1 MNIIR
6 VLKLYKQHYL
16 KNYAQ
21 MAVKEYSCLGYF
33 DCMSVELVKNRVNRG
48 LLRTKGNV
56 NITDLWYT
64 IANNTEALNGYYGQQ
79 NIGMFRYETEDSEI
93 RDEEFWKEE
102 QEAII
107 LVGCMI
113 QLADDVQIKDS
124 IVEIEELVHK
134 QEGEKGNIQ
143 GITYRTFDNFDFILF
158 LKGNSYIAISDL
170 IDVVRNRPDVKYT
183 YSVCGIAQQY
193 LDMLGD
199 VDEKTDIDDIKYND
213 VALIND
219 TIAEICLEIVNDGKE
234 KLNDFFSGFGTNVEY
249 ASVIG
254 YTDNMIRIKNTDMK
268 HVTWLLRDGNNGIT
282 HKNSKFG
289 KEIYNIST
297 VIVPELRT
305 DRCEDASHSSDSPE
319 GISSWCMKEIERL
332 RLYRNKLDDSKN
344 EVLYSNWLAL
354 IRVLNV
360 LSQYENAV
368 FPKDIFRIIFPSV
381 NLICRKFEGI
391 LNGDKLKEFSQREL
405 DEIVIIEEYI
415 NEVDSTI
422 QHLIHTSQNFL
433 TVPGYSGSLYD
444 IPTRLLLFYMAFAR
458 KIIEQFNDS
467 EQVFECI
474 ICPLL
479 NSKPAVKEI
488 KAGSREMLLDIRLAQ
503 RHLYMPRA
511 FLIILLHELFHYV
524 GCAYRCR
531 QDRAVRLIK
540 MCAYA
545 ITYELLP
552 IEENIVLDQKKTV
565 PWLLINEKQIQIQE
579 TLINI
584 IADILNRDF
593 TGEIGEIKYL
603 SGNLRKKLTKSCEAA
618 LHEPRYGLDETIREL
633 PDLSRY
639 DADDVRTL
647 LIQWSESLKEV
658 ESNKK
663 NLLAENTIEVIVG
676 KFLYNFQEIYADLS
690 SIICLDLELEYYLEA
705 IPISEGM
712 TLNEKVIS
720 TVVINRLAVVIYVLQ
735 KYPCAQQKKSW
746 KEQWEKLVN
755 DKTFPQKWLID
766 EIAAYINQMTGSDP
780 QINGSTEQ
788 KEMLEEDDIVWPY
801 FYLDGVWWQQV
812 GYAQECIK
820 KLREEV
826 PTFIP
831 QKELRDIR
839 DVFDLFKMYDKD
851 RDKTYDEL
859 FNIYDQLVQEYSR
872 EIDQMIKTS
881 MERTESA
888 NTNCH
893 ID

>member
-16 KNYAQ
+16 TNYNR
-21 MAVKEYSCLGYF
+21 MAVEEYSCLGYF
-33 DCMSVELVKNRVNRG
+33 DCMSVELVENRMNRG

-64 IANNTEALNGYYGQQ
+64 IANNTEKLNGYYGQQ
-79 NIGMFRYETEDSEI
+79 NIGMFRYETEDTKV
-93 RDEEFWKEE
+93 RDEKFWEKG
-102 QEAII
+102 QETII
-107 LVGCMI
+107 LVSCMI

-124 IVEIEELVHK
+124 IAEIEELVHRQK
-134 QEGEKGNIQ
+134 RGNGVIQ

-170 IDVVRNRPDVKYT
+170 IDLVRKRPDVKYT

-199 VDEKTDIDDIKYND
+199 VDENTDIDSIKYNGNG
-213 VALIND
+213 LIND
-219 TIAEICLEIVNDGKE
+219 KIYEICLEIVNDGKE
-234 KLNDFFSGFGTNVEY
+234 ELNDFFSDFGADVEY
-249 ASVIG
+249 ASVVG
-254 YTDNMIRIKNTDMK
+254 YTDNIIRIKNTDMW
-268 HVTWLLRDGNNGIT
+268 HVTWLLRDGNSGIT

-289 KEIYNIST
+289 KKIYNIST

-305 DRCEDASHSSDSPE
+305 GRCEGMLHSSGGPE
-319 GISSWCMKEIERL
+319 EICSWCMKEIEQL
-332 RLYRNKLDDSKN
+332 RLCKNKLDDSKN

-360 LSQYENAV
+360 LSQYENAA

-381 NLICRKFEGI
+381 NLICCKFEEI
-391 LNGDKLKEFSQREL
+391 LNGCNAETFNQKEL
-405 DEIVIIEEYI
+405 DEIKAIEEYI
-415 NEVDSTI
+415 NVVDSTI

-444 IPTRLLLFYMAFAR
+444 IPTRLLLLYMAFAR
-458 KIIEQFNDS
+458 KAIKMFRNS
-467 EQVFECI
+467 EQEFECI

-479 NSKPAVKEI
+479 NSKPEVREI

-524 GCAYRCR
+524 GAYRCR
-531 QDRAVRLIK
+531 QDRAARLTI
-540 MCAYA
+540 MCAYT
-545 ITYELLP
+545 ITYELFGADLENTVL
-552 IEENIVLDQKKTV
+552 IQKEENYR
-565 PWLLINEKQIQIQE
+565 LLIKEKQIQIQE

-584 IADILNRDF
+584 VVDILKQDF
-593 TGEIGEIKYL
+593 KGESEETKYL
-603 SGNLRKKLTKSCEAA
+603 SENLRKNMIRGYETA
-618 LHEPRYGLDETIREL
+618 LCDSKYGLDETMREL

-639 DADDVRTL
+639 SADKIRTL
-647 LIQWSESLKEV
+647 LIEWSEYLKKV
-658 ESNKK
+658 ESNRKDLLEQ
-663 NLLAENTIEVIVG
+663 NLVEVIVG
-676 KFLYNFQEIYADLS
+676 KFLYNFQEIYADIS

-712 TLNEKVIS
+712 LLDGKFIS
-720 TVVINRLAVVIYVLQ
+720 PVVINRLAVVIYALQ
-735 KYPCAQQKKSW
+735 THSCAYREKSW
-746 KEQWEKLVN
+746 KEQWEDLKEGAI
-755 DKTFPQKWLID
+755 FPQNKLIE
-766 EIAAYINQMTGSDP
+766 EIDAYINQMTESGS
-780 QINGSTEQ
+780 Q
-788 KEMLEEDDIVWPY
+788 KKESDKQEKVKEELEEDDIRWPY

-820 KLREEV
+820 TLRQEI

-839 DVFDLFKMYDKD
+839 DAFDLFKMYDKD

-859 FNIYDQLVQEYSR
+859 FNIYDRLVQEYSR
-872 EIDQMIKTS
+872 EIDQMIKT
-881 MERTESA
+881 
-888 NTNCH
+888 N
-893 ID
+893 I